1 VTTPKTKKQTLRLR
15 VTGLRFALVVSS
27 FHEDITKK
35 LLQAAEDCLRKH
47 GVKKGDVSVVEC
59 PGAFELP
66 QVANVLVASGQWHAI
81 ICLGAVIRGET
92 PHFAY
97 VAAES
102 ARGIQDVALQSR
114 TPVIFGV
121 LTTNSKEQ
129 AQDRAGGKHGN
140 KGWDAALAAIEMA
153 ALFQR
158 IKSRR

>member
-1 VTTPKTKKQTLRLR
+1 MSAR
-15 VTGLRFALVVSS
+15 GYRFALVVSR
-27 FHEDITKK
+27 FHADITAK
-35 LLQAAEDCLRKH
+35 LLKAAQDCLRKH
-47 GVKKGDVSVVEC
+47 GAKSSDVRVVNC

-66 QVANVLVASGQWHAI
+66 QAANVLVASGEWHAV

-97 VAAES
+97 VAAEA
-102 ARGIQDVALQSR
+102 ARGIQDVALKSR

-129 AQDRAGGKHGN
+129 AFDRAGGKNGKHPN

-153 ALFQR
+153 ALFQGL
-158 IKSRR
+158 KSR